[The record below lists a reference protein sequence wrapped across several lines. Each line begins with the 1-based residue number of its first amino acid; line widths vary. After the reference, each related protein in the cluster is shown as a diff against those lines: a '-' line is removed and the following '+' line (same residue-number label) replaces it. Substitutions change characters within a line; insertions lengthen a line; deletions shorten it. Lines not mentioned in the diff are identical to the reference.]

1 MAGLVFLPFVD
12 FRATFIYVDVD
23 WLIGIES
30 AESGISAA
38 FFSRQPVASLDDQK
52 MATLPKSP
60 QSPETSKLPHRQKI
74 SCCTGINLSRLI
86 FHSLSFSAYYSFHI
100 ERRVSELAGKG
111 IVAC

>member
-52 MATLPKSP
+52 MATEKPTKPRNL
-60 QSPETSKLPHRQKI
+60 ETSPPPKDQLLYGNQLVPPNFPLFVFLSLLQLPH
-74 SCCTGINLSRLI
+74 
-86 FHSLSFSAYYSFHI
+86 
-100 ERRVSELAGKG
+100 
-111 IVAC
+111 